1 MSKEALTNS
10 VHRLAETLIAQRVVH
25 VVVSPG
31 SRSTPL
37 AYALAANDE
46 VNVHMQLDERSAG
59 FLAVGLAKVYKE
71 PVALLCT
78 SGTAASNYLPA
89 ITEASYA
96 RLPLIVITA
105 DRPHEL
111 REVGA
116 PQTIDQ
122 VKMYSHFVKNSID
135 FPIAEASEAVQQFI
149 EHQATRL
156 IQTARTAPYGP
167 VHLNIPF
174 REPLLIELEKNVT
187 ISPVRHLEP
196 QSYFAPEEREL
207 LKQWLRHQRGV
218 IVCGEQTVP
227 FDKECLF
234 AFARAWQWPILAD
247 PLSQLRTDVPEDVV
261 VVSTYDALLKGET
274 FRRES
279 APDVVLRFGA
289 QPTSKGLRQWME
301 QHDPTLLVVDE
312 SPHVRDQTN
321 GVDFHIQSTPAAVC
335 DVLPDEAREETSYV
349 ALWKRAND
357 VAERVVRSY
366 EGVDGDEGAIVR
378 QLLTHIPEGD
388 VLFSGSSM
396 PIRDVDT
403 FFVNR
408 PTSLPIYANRGANG
422 IDGVVSSALG
432 VQRRLQRHTWLLIG
446 DLSFLHD
453 LNGLLATRYGET
465 DVTIVVL
472 NNDGGGIFSYL
483 PQSSVEDHYEQ
494 LFGTPTSLDLSHAAA
509 LYEASYTKITSQ
521 GEWKS
526 WLAQPKQSS
535 FRIVEVMT
543 DRANNVAYHRA
554 LWQTIEREVERLVL
568 TR

>member
-1 MSKEALTNS
+1 M
-10 VHRLAETLIAQRVVH
+10 
-25 VVVSPG
+25 
-31 SRSTPL
+31 
-37 AYALAANDE
+37 
-46 VNVHMQLDERSAG
+46 
-59 FLAVGLAKVYKE
+59 
-71 PVALLCT
+71 
-78 SGTAASNYLPA
+78 
-89 ITEASYA
+89 
-96 RLPLIVITA
+96 
-105 DRPHEL
+105 
-111 REVGA
+111 
-116 PQTIDQ
+116 
-122 VKMYSHFVKNSID
+122 
-135 FPIAEASEAVQQFI
+135 
-149 EHQATRL
+149 
-156 IQTARTAPYGP
+156 
-167 VHLNIPF
+167 
-174 REPLLIELEKNVT
+174 
-187 ISPVRHLEP
+187 
-196 QSYFAPEEREL
+196 
-207 LKQWLRHQRGV
+207 
-218 IVCGEQTVP
+218 
-227 FDKECLF
+227 
-234 AFARAWQWPILAD
+234 
-247 PLSQLRTDVPEDVV
+247 
-261 VVSTYDALLKGET
+261 YDALLKGET

-289 QPTSKGLRQWME
+289 QPTSKGLRQWIE
-301 QHDPTLLVVDE
+301 RHEPTLLVVDE

-349 ALWKRAND
+349 TLWKQAND

-378 QLLTHIPEGD
+378 QLLTHLPEGD

-422 IDGVVSSALG
+422 IDGVVSSAIG

-509 LYEASYTKITSQ
+509 LYEAAYTKITSQ
-521 GEWKS
+521 DEWKS

-568 TR
+568 TH